1 MQVRIDKT
9 TGLRNEL
16 LLVLSRSE
24 VDEVLFHIA
33 HRDRLRELPGLLRHV
48 SEQDLN
54 ERRQVNECKISV
66 EQHLRLLSIS
76 GHHLFDDD
84 GPNRRLIVIGS
95 RNVGNNHGFIA
106 WQKSENPKLFRV
118 SGDPLNYPSYS
129 CLVRDQDGQLS
140 IRSLRFA
147 EDRVLENSTDITDE
161 IAWCVYANWVL
172 RQGRI
177 VNVESIIEQFYDIRH
192 VLAFDREHQLG
203 RQIESEIYK
212 DYPER
217 FRENSLR
224 LLRQG
229 VPRNRYLHNCL
240 GLSDD
245 HIFILQREGTI
256 EEVAQYLK
264 KAGARDGIILDNG
277 ASVFSWAWW
286 PYPKGGF
293 LFTAPDYRPL
303 ASAVIAFV
311 LDGPAKL
318 DLPGGST
325 SFSVV

>member
-1 MQVRIDKT
+1 MEVHINKT
-9 TGLRNEL
+9 PGLRNDL
-16 LLVLSRSE
+16 LIVALL
-24 VDEVLFHIA
+24 HIA
-33 HRDRLRELPGLLRHV
+33 NRNRLMQLPGLLRHV
-48 SEQDLN
+48 NKQDAN
-54 ERRQVNECKISV
+54 ERQEVGDCKISV
-66 EQHLRLLSIS
+66 EQHLKLLSIS
-76 GHHLFDDD
+76 GHHLIDDD

-106 WQKSENPKLFRV
+106 WQNRESPRLFHV

-129 CLVRDQDGQLS
+129 CLVRDQHGHLS
-140 IRSLRFA
+140 IRPLRFA
-147 EDRVLENSTDITDE
+147 EDRVLEASIDITDE

-172 RQGRI
+172 REGRI
-177 VNVESIIEQFYDIRH
+177 VNIESIIDEFYDIRH
-192 VLAFDREHQLG
+192 VLAFDREHPLG

-217 FRENSLR
+217 FRENALR

-256 EEVAQYLK
+256 EEVANSLRE
-264 KAGARDGIILDNG
+264 AGARDGVILDNG

-293 LFTAPDYRPL
+293 LFTAPDYRPP

-311 LDGPAKL
+311 LDGRARV
-318 DLPGGST
+318 DLPAGST